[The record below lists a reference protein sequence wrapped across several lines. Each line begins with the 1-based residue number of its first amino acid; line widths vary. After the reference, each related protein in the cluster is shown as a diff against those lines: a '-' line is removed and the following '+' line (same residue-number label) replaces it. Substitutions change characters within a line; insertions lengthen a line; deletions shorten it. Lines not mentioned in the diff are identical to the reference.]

1 MIMET
6 MYGAAPDGLC
16 GNDDAGQM
24 SAWYIFSAL
33 GFYPVC
39 PGSAE
44 YALGSPLVKEAV
56 IHFENGNTMNIM
68 AKYQSSENVY
78 VEKVYFNGME
88 LQSSFINHFEL
99 MKGGELL
106 FIMSPNPDYGDR

>member
-1 MIMET
+1 MIMES
-6 MYGAAPDGLC
+6 MYGPNADGLC

-39 PGSAE
+39 PGSE
-44 YALGSPLVKEAV
+44 YYSIGSPLVTEAT
-56 IHFENGNTMNIM
+56 IHLDNGKTLKITARN
-68 AKYQSSENVY
+68 QSPGSVY
-78 VEKVYFNGME
+78 IESVSLNGRKIE
-88 LQSSFINHFEL
+88 GFLVSHHDL

-106 FIMSPNPDYGDR
+106 YQLSEETTND